1 MSKNVSCV
9 LVTGGAGYIGSH
21 TIIELLE
28 AGVQTVISV
37 DNYMNSTPDTYN
49 RIKDVTGKSVVH
61 YEADISHPGHLK
73 AIFAKHPEIEG
84 VIHFAALKA
93 VGESVENPLLY
104 YRNNLDGLIQILAC
118 VAEFGIKSFIFS
130 SSCTVY
136 GQPESYPVDETTLLR
151 EPESP
156 YGYTKLAG
164 ERMIRDLAASGNP
177 CRFVLLRYFNPVG
190 AHPSGVI
197 GELQEHKPNNLV
209 PFVTMS
215 AAGILPEIVVH
226 GGDYPTR
233 DGTCIRDYVHVSD
246 IADAH
251 VKALHFAAQSMDA
264 GQVDVFNLGSGSGVS
279 VLEVLSAFER
289 VNGLRLNYRIGPRRP
304 GDITAIYSDSSKAE
318 RVLGWKPRYGIED
331 MMQSAWKWQQHIMKG

>member
-1 MSKNVSCV
+1 
-9 LVTGGAGYIGSH
+9 
-21 TIIELLE
+21 
-28 AGVQTVISV
+28 
-37 DNYMNSTPDTYN
+37 
-49 RIKDVTGKSVVH
+49 
-61 YEADISHPGHLK
+61 
-73 AIFAKHPEIEG
+73 
-84 VIHFAALKA
+84 
-93 VGESVENPLLY
+93 
-104 YRNNLDGLIQILAC
+104 
-118 VAEFGIKSFIFS
+118 
-130 SSCTVY
+130 
-136 GQPESYPVDETTLLR
+136 
-151 EPESP
+151 
-156 YGYTKLAG
+156 
-164 ERMIRDLAASGNP
+164 
-177 CRFVLLRYFNPVG
+177 
-190 AHPSGVI
+190 
-197 GELQEHKPNNLV
+197 
-209 PFVTMS
+209 MS